1 MRVLFRADASTSI
14 GSGHVMRCLAL
25 AAELRRQDASHTAFI
40 CRDLPGGL
48 AKAIRAGGHRLY
60 LLPSNADWTAA
71 ADARTCLAA
80 LETTNWDWLVVD
92 HYELDPAWEDC
103 LRRHAKRVLA
113 IDDLGGRHLCDLL
126 LDQNLKSR
134 IHDLYAQHT
143 PATCRKLLGPRYA
156 LMRRQFVDARN
167 IRSDDSRVRRI
178 LVCFG
183 GGDTTLPLQKTLAAL
198 HYPGKAGVAIDVVL
212 ARSDRSLL
220 EQECQGRPSVILH
233 DGVEDM
239 AHLMAQAD
247 LAIGAGGSSTWERCC
262 MGLPALT
269 VSLADNQDAIAEQAD
284 RIGVARHLG
293 RLETLTVQGL
303 SRAVDDL
310 IDDSAG
316 RTAMSRA
323 GMALVDG
330 LGATRVVQAMGE
342 I

>member
-25 AAELRRQDASHTAFI
+25 AAELHRQGASHTAFI
-40 CRDLPGGL
+40 CRDLPGSL

-60 LLPSNADWTAA
+60 LLPNNADWTAA

-126 LDQNLKSR
+126 LDQNLKSG

-220 EQECQGRPSVILH
+220 EQECLGLPSVILH

-303 SRAVDDL
+303 SRAVHDL

-330 LGATRVVQAMGE
+330 LGAKRVVQAMGE